1 MLRKILFGIF
11 VVPLVLVL
19 AFGAVNFVSAILAG
33 DVSIATWVM
42 DHKVLLALILGFIG
56 IRYLNPWKK

>member
-19 AFGAVNFVSAILAG
+19 AFGAVNFISAILAG

-42 DHKVLLALILGFIG
+42 DHKVLLTLILGFIG

>member
-1 MLRKILFGIF
+1 MIRKILFGIF

-42 DHKVLLALILGFIG
+42 DHKVLLALVLGYVAV
-56 IRYLNPWKK
+56 RYINPWKK